1 MKVTDLELRSHSEHK
16 LCPPPPTNS
25 HQRGSGKVS
34 FTGSLA
40 LWIWSPAGLSQAGVD
55 FTALPWICGSGK
67 NVPKHTTP
75 ALGTHLRS
83 AKSCKL
89 RRRDSKK
96 EITALPLSARGSHRS
111 SNKSPPLKEERRG
124 RKQAKERKEGR
135 GERGR
140 DGGRAKQREEGREG
154 AGRERESTA
163 GRQAI

>member
-16 LCPPPPTNS
+16 LCPAPPTNS

-40 LWIWSPAGLSQAGVD
+40 LWIWSPAGLSQADVG

-67 NVPKHTTP
+67 NVPKHTMP

-83 AKSCKL
+83 AKSCKG

-96 EITALPLSARGSHRS
+96 EIMALPLSARGSHRS
-111 SNKSPPLKEERRG
+111 SNKSPPSEG
-124 RKQAKERKEGR
+124 GKEGKEA
-135 GERGR
+135 GEREK
-140 DGGRAKQREEGREG
+140 GGQ
-154 AGRERESTA
+154 GRERAWQGDRLSKDQMPA
-163 GRQAI
+163 KVLIRKKNF

>member
-1 MKVTDLELRSHSEHK
+1 MIKIEKGGVCTMKVTDLELRSHSEHK

-67 NVPKHTTP
+67 NVPKHTMP

-140 DGGRAKQREEGREG
+140 DGGEGETEG
-154 AGRERESTA
+154 G
-163 GRQAI
+163 G